1 MLKLDHYISR
11 VEGLREAADHEIAL
25 EIEADLSSRAYSF
38 LEQSPGRPML
48 ETSNYRIKF
57 LSSGYIACE
66 PIDGF
71 GEVRFGHP
79 IYNSFLAF
87 LDSSLRDNPFGT
99 EALQERLR
107 GIFLAHG
114 FNVPQR
120 QVHEHNGLIIR
131 PFLTGD
137 SASLFKLLESERASV
152 AKVGF
157 SSLPFSPSSTPSW
170 LRKDSLVQYIAINN
184 ANEVMGLCGAME
196 RMHGVPGT
204 QSSTLFYLVSQS
216 AQGQGLAGSLS
227 LATMRCHQE
236 LRPDVFHVVIH
247 TESDNVQSRRVW
259 QKLGLTRD
267 PSTDYSAHVSGK
279 HFSLLGAS
287 ARIDETLLT
296 NSSKK
301 SLSLL
306 KRNPSPQSPNT
317 F

>member
-11 VEGLREAADHEIAL
+11 VEELREAADHEIAL
-25 EIEADLSSRAYSF
+25 EIEADLSCRAYSF
-38 LEQSPGRPML
+38 LEQSPDRPRL

-66 PIDGF
+66 PIERF
-71 GEVRFGHP
+71 GEARFGHP
-79 IYNSFLAF
+79 AYNSFLVF
-87 LDSSLRDNPFGT
+87 LDSSLRYNPFGT
-99 EALQERLR
+99 EALQEKLR
-107 GIFLAHG
+107 EIFEVHG

-120 QVHEHNGLIIR
+120 QVHEHSGLIIR
-131 PFLTGD
+131 PFLASD
-137 SASLFKLLESERASV
+137 SASLFKLLESERDSV

-170 LRKDSLVQYIAINN
+170 LKKDSLVQYIAINN

-216 AQGQGLAGSLS
+216 AQGRGLAGSLS
-227 LATMRCHQE
+227 LAAMRGHQE
-236 LRPDVFHVVIH
+236 LRPDVSHVVVH
-247 TESDNVQSRRVW
+247 TEPDNVSSRRVW
-259 QKLGLTRD
+259 QKLGLIRD
-267 PSTDYSAHVSGK
+267 PSTDYSARVSGK
-279 HFSLLGAS
+279 DFNLLGAS

-296 NSSKK
+296 HDTKK
-301 SLSLL
+301 SLEVP
-306 KRNPSPQSPNT
+306 KRSTLPKSPNT